1 MAGLHG
7 YRDFSSGETALDRVA
22 NHVLLPRQL
31 RDLVAEA
38 QTERQHLLEQLQTL
52 KEELAAERKSKK
64 LAEAAQPTAWNEER
78 ARWQSQL
85 AALKQHNQLVEGM
98 YWNVRA
104 KMEAMGGHRQ
114 QERHRLQRGK
124 VIQHHGK
131 RERPPWGGAARAPG
145 CAREAA
151 PPSFSPARSPA
162 SQALRAGL

>member
-104 KMEAMGGHRQ
+104 KMEAMGGHHKQ
-114 QERHRLQRGK
+114 DRHRLQRG
-124 VIQHHGK
+124 
-131 RERPPWGGAARAPG
+131 PWSR
-145 CAREAA
+145 
-151 PPSFSPARSPA
+151 
-162 SQALRAGL
+162 ALRRRHWWCAHGCCGRGG

>member
-1 MAGLHG
+1 MWSRVAARLANEVAGRATERNNFVVRMAGLHG

-104 KMEAMGGHRQ
+104 K
-114 QERHRLQRGK
+114 
-124 VIQHHGK
+124 
-131 RERPPWGGAARAPG
+131 
-145 CAREAA
+145 
-151 PPSFSPARSPA
+151 
-162 SQALRAGL
+162 

>member
-85 AALKQHNQLVEGM
+85 AALKLEVDGIKAEL
-98 YWNVRA
+98 
-104 KMEAMGGHRQ
+104 EDGGSASFA
-114 QERHRLQRGK
+114 GTATATNNGV
-124 VIQHHGK
+124 VIPISQVLM
-131 RERPPWGGAARAPG
+131 PPKD
-145 CAREAA
+145 
-151 PPSFSPARSPA
+151 
-162 SQALRAGL
+162 